1 MIEELDL
8 FESDRRD
15 DDDDDD
21 HDSIDDRDCLSNDI
35 DSNDG
40 ANNHATIVTI
50 SIFIKYIK
58 INFIFKQI

>member
-1 MIEELDL
+1 MEELDL

-15 DDDDDD
+15 DDDDY
-21 HDSIDDRDCLSNDI
+21 DSIDDRDCLSNDI

-50 SIFIKYIK
+50 
-58 INFIFKQI
+58 

>member
-15 DDDDDD
+15 DDDDDDDDDHD

-58 INFIFKQI
+58 N

>member
-1 MIEELDL
+1 MEELDL

-50 SIFIKYIK
+50 
-58 INFIFKQI
+58 

>member
-15 DDDDDD
+15 DDDDHD

-40 ANNHATIVTI
+40 ANNLATIVMI
-50 SIFIKYIK
+50 SIFIKYLCIT
-58 INFIFKQI
+58 N